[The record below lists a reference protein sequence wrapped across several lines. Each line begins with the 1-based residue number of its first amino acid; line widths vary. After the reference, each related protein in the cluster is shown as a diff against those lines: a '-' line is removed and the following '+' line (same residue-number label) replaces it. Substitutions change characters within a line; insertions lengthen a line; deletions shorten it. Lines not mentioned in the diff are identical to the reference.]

1 MAIQKRKI
9 SLTWSSDYE
18 PGSIYGPRFIDLN
31 SLENESPLTKFSGE
45 FHSKTYFKATI
56 EINKEARLRS
66 YVLCAEGFRCNFT
79 NIGSDRSCCNNEKKQ
94 RESISAL
101 F

>member
-31 SLENESPLTKFSGE
+31 SLENESPLRNFIQKRILKRQLKS
-45 FHSKTYFKATI
+45 TI
-56 EINKEARLRS
+56 KH
-66 YVLCAEGFRCNFT
+66 
-79 NIGSDRSCCNNEKKQ
+79 D
-94 RESISAL
+94 
-101 F
+101 

>member
-1 MAIQKRKI
+1 MAIQKRKT
-9 SLTWSSDYE
+9 SLTWGTDYE

-56 EINKEARLRS
+56 EINKEARLRR